1 MTKGQ
6 AFIRYTQESLGTGH
20 ALLFI
25 AGLASHRARGC
36 GGLSQDRKTQKN

>member
-6 AFIRYTQESLGTGH
+6 AFMLYTQESLGTGH

-25 AGLASHRARGC
+25 AVLASHLARGC
-36 GGLSQDRKTQKN
+36 GGLSQDRKTQQN